1 MRLPQRGGLVEYSAA
16 AGQGLAKWEEGKGRP
31 QLERSGRGGRGDGIA
46 GWPKIPWP
54 APTKRRAGSG
64 GEVPPGDYTEGGGSG
79 QRGGA
84 SEAMLAIGW
93 YTAERLQREED
104 EGGMRAWS
112 GEKQRPP
119 NEREGRH
126 SQGPNASRPT
136 PLLRPVRH
144 VNVPGPECRGPATGE
159 RGVIANGCKGR
170 AGEAGHRR
178 GRPAK
183 SGASGEPP
191 VQQKRRKRAS
201 GCGGGENGRWVGR
214 RKKCGV

>member
-1 MRLPQRGGLVEYSAA
+1 VRGPGGAPGGGGVG
-16 AGQGLAKWEEGKGRP
+16 AGA
-31 QLERSGRGGRGDGIA
+31 GGRGRRDRRVAKKTVAGANKKDG
-46 GWPKIPWP
+46 
-54 APTKRRAGSG
+54 PTPEGRCHPGTIQKGAAGSEPRLG
-64 GEVPPGDYTEGGGSG
+64 WNS
-79 QRGGA
+79 A
-84 SEAMLAIGW
+84 SKAMLAIGW

-104 EGGMRAWS
+104 ERGMRAWS

-170 AGEAGHRR
+170 AGEAPKGPRER
-178 GRPAK
+178 NKDAVDSKPKWGTGKAGL
-183 SGASGEPP
+183 SG
-191 VQQKRRKRAS
+191 
-201 GCGGGENGRWVGR
+201 
-214 RKKCGV
+214 